1 MSTNARICA
10 ASLLVGDKLTAT
22 VSSRTVGSNG
32 AAIPAGSTVVLEV
45 ASVDR
50 SDPIESSRIEFRV
63 RSIDVNGEPHPVA
76 GDVEVLASLDKVQS
90 SSGNDRNKVIGS
102 AVAGAVLGRIFG
114 GSTKATVIGGAAGA
128 AAGTVAA
135 RRSENSDACLPQG
148 SPLRLT
154 LTRDIVMHSA
164 I

>member
-50 SDPIESSRIEFRV
+50 SDPIESSRIEFRA

-90 SSGNDRNKVIGS
+90 SSGNDRNKVIGG

-114 GSTKATVIGGAAGA
+114 GSTKATASL
-128 AAGTVAA
+128 VAQPVQQLALSRRDA
-135 RRSENSDACLPQG
+135 RRTTMPACRREAPY
-148 SPLRLT
+148 
-154 LTRDIVMHSA
+154 A
-164 I
+164 